1 MCRVAC
7 EVKSMPGLPR
17 KGVAGSQT
25 FVQLF
30 DPSTAV
36 VSMCRL
42 DRVGMRLGSELILGV
57 EGAVDGQPFT
67 VRRLSRFALL
77 RSRRTLHVSG
87 VVDLLVCY
95 RRFEKTVR
103 SGARPEAVLWTSR
116 SGGRMSNQASIEE
129 AGVICALVIND
140 FPSASSFLARF
151 LSGI

>member
-1 MCRVAC
+1 LIKIQ
-7 EVKSMPGLPR
+7 ELPR
-17 KGVAGSQT
+17 GVNFQPAKRGQ
-25 FVQLF
+25 F
-30 DPSTAV
+30 ST
-36 VSMCRL
+36 
-42 DRVGMRLGSELILGV
+42 
-57 EGAVDGQPFT
+57 GADN
-67 VRRLSRFALL
+67 
-77 RSRRTLHVSG
+77 
-87 VVDLLVCY
+87 